1 MVATS
6 LRLLAIIVLFQL
18 GWALATATA
27 AQSTQTDILF
37 THDFP
42 STSII
47 RTKWQGTCSFILA
60 KIPRFQ
66 RQSDSERLW
75 IAADSSY
82 RHWSIPHCLGKST
95 SGKFRPRESPESAA
109 FEPTSPTLTRPL
121 ADSPSGAVILL
132 AADAPAKGVTP
143 GNRFR
148 SIVPKMLQR
157 LLLSFVLRH
166 RQTLEEAHQ
175 SQSHIR
181 RSQMV
186 QDINEYPSSSS
197 LYLRFG
203 LNPHVIPLNTL
214 NSRNVPGPYRSFEEP
229 DAYFTQ

>member
-148 SIVPKMLQR
+148 R
-157 LLLSFVLRH
+157 
-166 RQTLEEAHQ
+166 
-175 SQSHIR
+175 SQSIKDTLPLPASQRPSSINGSQSSSVQHSSKNASKTVIIVRPPSSANPR
-181 RSQMV
+181 RS
-186 QDINEYPSSSS
+186 SSVPVAHSA
-197 LYLRFG
+197 
-203 LNPHVIPLNTL
+203 IPDG
-214 NSRNVPGPYRSFEEP
+214 SGY
-229 DAYFTQ
+229 